1 MPLAETEDEVN
12 KCQGNLI
19 SLCTFLCIS
28 IKGAVKGPMT
38 NDDRIQMNLDELEMN
53 FKEERTRSV
62 EGLKSTLIWP
72 FPDGVVD
79 NARNLHKQFISQYH
93 PIFLFKL

>member
-1 MPLAETEDEVN
+1 MKCDISWNEMPLAETEDEVN

-38 NDDRIQMNLDELEMN
+38 NDDWIPMNLDELEMN
-53 FKEERTRSV
+53 FKEITQKYTMAERQKHRQKKNKNTKR
-62 EGLKSTLIWP
+62 
-72 FPDGVVD
+72 
-79 NARNLHKQFISQYH
+79 Q
-93 PIFLFKL
+93 

>member
-19 SLCTFLCIS
+19 SLCTFFCIS

-38 NDDRIQMNLDELEMN
+38 NDDRIPMNLDELEMN
-53 FKEERTRSV
+53 FKELTQKYTMAERQKHRQKKTKTR
-62 EGLKSTLIWP
+62 K
-72 FPDGVVD
+72 D
-79 NARNLHKQFISQYH
+79 NRNAKN
-93 PIFLFKL
+93 